1 MNTYKCE
8 QSRFAELERRIKSI
22 TRKLNRHGLE
32 CHFRIVDEYPQAVK
46 YLVECP
52 ETQCLANHGTI
63 VVDVVEYE
71 FDMPELKLSGWTP
84 IAVLKHDQT
93 IDTNS
98 NVVIAINGY
107 DTNDIPKEY
116 WTASATCEHCH
127 SKRRRNTTVLLK
139 NAQGELIQVGSTC
152 VKDFTGINAED
163 IIRTYAD
170 VTDIIETPLEFRSFD
185 AHIESKYALTKTYL
199 AACIAEI
206 SKSGYEKDEKT
217 KYKAWDRV
225 KIHEE
230 FTDAQYETAQ
240 KILNFFEEMNPDDF
254 GANWSFY
261 QNIKN
266 ALANEYTKPSGFV
279 AYAPIAYE
287 SAIKYMEKKSAEEA
301 SKDKSQWVG
310 AVKDRVTLTLEH
322 VRTHGYESYYGW
334 GAIHIFKDTNGNT
347 FVWNTDKKLCDIL
360 GEEWRAQDKRICEV
374 TGTIKAHDTYN
385 GEKQT
390 VLTRCKL
397 KAL

>member
-1 MNTYKCE
+1 MNTYRCE
-8 QSRFAELERRIKSI
+8 KSRFAELERRIKSI

-71 FDMPELKLSGWTP
+71 FEMSELKLADWYP
-84 IAVLKHDQT
+84 IAVIEHGKSV
-93 IDTNS
+93 DTEA
-98 NVVIAINGY
+98 NVVIAINGH
-107 DTNDIPKEY
+107 DANDIPKSY
-116 WTASATCEHCH
+116 WTAPATCEHCH
-127 SKRRRNTTVLLK
+127 SNRRRKTTVLLQ
-139 NAQGELIQVGSTC
+139 NANGELMQVGSTC
-152 VKDFTGINAED
+152 VHDFTGINAED
-163 IIRTYAD
+163 IIRAYAD
-170 VTDIIETPLEFRSFD
+170 ITDIIEKPLEFRSSD
-185 AHIESKYALTKTYL
+185 SHVESKYAYTETYL
-199 AACIAEI
+199 TACIVEI
-206 SKSGYEKDEKT
+206 NKNGYQNNEGT
-217 KYKAWDRV
+217 KFKAWDRV
-225 KIHEE
+225 RAHEE
-230 FTDAQYETAQ
+230 YEEVHHKQAQ

-287 SAIKYMEKKSAEEA
+287 SATKYMEKKKAEEA

-310 AVKDRVTLTLEH
+310 DVKDRVTLTLEH
-322 VRTHGYESYYGW
+322 VRTHGYEGYYGW
-334 GAIHIFKDTNGNT
+334 SAIHIFKDTNGNT
-347 FVWNTDKKLCDIL
+347 FVWNTDKKLCEVL
-360 GEEWRAQDKRICEV
+360 GEEWRAQDKRMCEV

-390 VLTRCKL
+390 ILTRCKL

>member
-1 MNTYKCE
+1 MNTYRCE

-22 TRKLNRHGLE
+22 TRKLNCHGLE
-32 CHFRIVDEYPQAVK
+32 CHFKVVDEYLQEVK

-71 FDMPELKLSGWTP
+71 FKMPELKLADWYP
-84 IAVLKHDQT
+84 IAVIEHGKSV
-93 IDTNS
+93 DTET

-107 DTNDIPKEY
+107 DVNDIPESY
-116 WTASATCEHCH
+116 WTAPATCEHCH
-127 SKRRRNTTVLLK
+127 SNRRRKTTVLLQ
-139 NAQGELIQVGSTC
+139 NANGDLIQIGSTC

-163 IIRTYAD
+163 IIRAYAD
-170 VTDIIETPLEFRSFD
+170 VTDIIEKPLEFRSSD
-185 AHIESKYALTKTYL
+185 SHVESKYALTKTYL

-225 KIHEE
+225 KAHEE
-230 FTDAQYETAQ
+230 FTDAQYEKAQ
-240 KILNFFEEMNPDDF
+240 EILDFFVEMNPDDF
-254 GANWSFY
+254 GTNWSFY

-266 ALANEYTKPSGFV
+266 AVASEYTKPSGFV

-287 SAIKYMEKKSAEEA
+287 SAVKYIAEKNAAEAAKAGSE
-301 SKDKSQWVG
+301 WVG
-310 AVKDRVTLTLEH
+310 NVKERITLKLEH
-322 VRTHGYESYYGW
+322 ICTHGYDGYYGW
-334 GAIHIFKDTNGNT
+334 SAIHIFKDVDGNT
-347 FVWNTDKKLCDIL
+347 FVWSTNKMLCDVL
-360 GEEWRAQDKRICEV
+360 GEEWRAQDKRMCEV
-374 TGTIKAHDTYN
+374 TGTIKAHDMYN